1 MKSSNVMGFPLCQ
14 KEAFSIGDIWENFCF
29 DSRDRYSAHRY
40 ILSLE
45 NKKNGCRGSYPI
57 SHTAEL
63 TASLS
68 NRMVPLNYYTL
79 EDKIYDDM
87 VVDYYS

>member
-1 MKSSNVMGFPLCQ
+1 MKTSNVMGFPLCQ

-29 DSRDRYSAHRY
+29 DSRDRHSAQRY
-40 ILSLE
+40 ILQLE

-57 SHTAEL
+57 SYTAEL
-63 TASLS
+63 IVSLS

-79 EDKIYDDM
+79 EDKNI
-87 VVDYYS
+87 